1 MSADREPFVAG
12 FTAPGAESQSGVRM
26 PDPPRHDRGRFHVT
40 PQVVFGLIVAAVG
53 LILTAGNLGWIDSR
67 RWLRH
72 WPLAIVALGVAK
84 VLGSASRSGRLFGG
98 LLMFVGLWISSGQF
112 LRVDLRLWSP
122 LILVLVGVLLISRA
136 FERRHQTDTLDAASA
151 TDASLSAFAF
161 WSGVRR
167 RVASPVFRRAD
178 LSAIMGGIELDL
190 RAATTAGGEAV
201 IDVFAMWGGIEITVP
216 GDWQVVNEVVAI
228 MGGVDDK
235 STGTPGARH
244 RLVLRGFAIMGG
256 VDVKT

>member
-1 MSADREPFVAG
+1 MSDDREPFVAG
-12 FTAPGAESQSGVRM
+12 FTAPGAEVSSGASL
-26 PDPPRHDRGRFHVT
+26 PDPPGRDRGGFHVT

-53 LILTAGNLGWIDSR
+53 LILTAGNLGWIDSG
-67 RWLRH
+67 RWLRK
-72 WPLAIVALGVAK
+72 WPLALVALGLAK
-84 VLGSASRSGRLFGG
+84 ILGSSSRSGQVFGG
-98 LLMFVGLWISSGQF
+98 VLMFVGLWISSGQGW
-112 LRVDLRLWSP
+112 RVDLHLWWP
-122 LILVLVGVLLISRA
+122 LVLVLLGAILISRA
-136 FERRHQTDTLDAASA
+136 FGRRQQTETPDLASVS
-151 TDASLSAFAF
+151 DASLSAFAF

-178 LSAIMGGIELDL
+178 LSAVMGGIELDL
-190 RAATTAGGEAV
+190 RAATTAGGVAV

-235 STGTPGARH
+235 STGAPGARH